1 MPVPASDPPPART
14 PKATPAPVPGA
25 EKATPAPA
33 PGAEKAT
40 PAPYPGAEKAA
51 PPRGRRTAAIAVA
64 SVIGTAIA
72 GAAATALITSERVD
86 QFFGVLGGAAA
97 GQVASE
103 TKPLEYKTVTDDDRA
118 VLLEIPADWVVVH
131 TSYDAAFGGVRE
143 PGASLLAG
151 DGVGD
156 GSDWGES
163 AVYVGASTATASRYE
178 LPESTPAERT
188 AVLSALAEEYDWSI
202 DQCLHATDELA
213 LPTGFA
219 GVSTSWDDCAQTD
232 GMRVWEI
239 YASSDDGAV
248 FLFMQVFLPPE
259 ADASIARH
267 LVETL
272 TVTRSEIPGATGGAS
287 VRP

>member
-14 PKATPAPVPGA
+14 SKATPAPVAGA
-25 EKATPAPA
+25 EKANPAPDLRA
-33 PGAEKAT
+33 G
-40 PAPYPGAEKAA
+40 KAA

-64 SVIGTAIA
+64 GVIGTAIA

-86 QFFGVLGGAAA
+86 QFFGILGGAAA
-97 GQVASE
+97 GQVATE
-103 TKPLEYKTVTDDDRA
+103 TKPVEYKTVTDADHA
-118 VLLEIPADWVVVH
+118 VLLEIPADWIVVD
-131 TSYDAAFGGVRE
+131 TSYDVAAGGVRE

-163 AVYVGASTATASRYE
+163 AVYAGASTATASRYE
-178 LPESTPAERT
+178 LPQSTPAERM
-188 AVLSALAEEYDWSI
+188 AVLSGLTAEYDWSI

-219 GVSTSWDDCAQTD
+219 GVSTNWDNCAQTD

-239 YASSDDGAV
+239 YASSDDGTV
-248 FLFMQVFLPPE
+248 FLFVQIFLPPG
-259 ADASIARH
+259 ADASIAH
-267 LVETL
+267 HVVETL
-272 TVTRSEIPGATGGAS
+272 TVTRSEIRGSAGNPPVS
-287 VRP
+287 P